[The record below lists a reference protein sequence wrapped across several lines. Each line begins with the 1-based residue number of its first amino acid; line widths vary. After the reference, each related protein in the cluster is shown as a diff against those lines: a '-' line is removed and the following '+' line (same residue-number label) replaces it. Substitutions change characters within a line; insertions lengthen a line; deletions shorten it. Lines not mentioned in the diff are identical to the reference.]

1 MDTRF
6 QKQMSRPSE
15 LRSFSGLEDGN
26 EPRNLS
32 VHNEYRYYDLL
43 SLWPPEEMDPR
54 TSGEQHVACST
65 PVVTASRQQS
75 SDATCDLD
83 EQEESGRESVVTVLH
98 SHLEYVEQ
106 GHISLLEAF
115 RAVKR
120 FDGERWIYK
129 PGDVVEWR
137 GGDLRWRLG
146 IIVEARAESYSIFSP
161 AGVQIAFGENDPD
174 VPTPRPSNKV
184 LRVIF
189 GPTPFRWQQYTLL
202 EAEKIM
208 VHRRCSPDDFQ
219 NTEWAPWAEQRWD
232 EWLQRSS
239 SSAFRFHFHT
249 QRPGAQRAL
258 KMLILEPFRLI
269 DEINTKWNL
278 RSEGLTPYMYLACLG
293 SGSLNVVICLVIQI
307 GSALCLWRYHILIDH
322 SEEDRKEWAR
332 HEGFV
337 PCNPSADRGPRLGNV
352 MICIIALYY
361 LCKVVPDTF
370 SAAMTVTAWRNA
382 RFSAIGTRNNRL
394 SGQDRVSSLRRE
406 IRASDKDTLKMMI
419 GFRLH
424 EFMNTGFDACLYFL
438 NLYIL
443 FGTRSVLE
451 ILLNCVAVEWIRSID
466 EGFCKAPWWD
476 RDGRYISAAAVEMVF
491 RNFLDI
497 QSLERRRC
505 DLILQSR
512 SSREPS
518 SAYCPVGLGPSASCT
533 TSSEFVDSR
542 LSAELFRF
550 YGHDLKQRT
559 PVTWWTNFAPR
570 AGCTWIFGRYKL
582 NAFRRW
588 ERFLDGTIQ
597 WQNEISDFDHTMHD
611 VRLSRHA
618 RLQLVYGDVPGFPQA
633 SKRLTPGTRYNVAS
647 FLHKYPALTNT
658 IITIFG
664 IKLGRAF
671 RRKSVTYGGASHYR
685 VRHLANILDALAEFI
700 SIWIVLIFPVVI
712 FIAIFYFPFCY

>member
-1 MDTRF
+1 MDSPSLKRV
-6 QKQMSRPSE
+6 SRQSE
-15 LRSFSGLEDGN
+15 LRSFSSVEDGYDSV
-26 EPRNLS
+26 NLS
-32 VHNEYRYYDLL
+32 VHNEYRHYDLL
-43 SLWPPEEMDPR
+43 SLWPPEELDPR
-54 TSGEQHVACST
+54 TSEEQHVTCST
-65 PVVTASRQQS
+65 PEATAPREQS
-75 SDATCDLD
+75 QDPARDLS
-83 EQEESGRESVVTVLH
+83 EHEESGRESVVTVLQ
-98 SHLEYVEQ
+98 SHLEYVER
-106 GHISLLEAF
+106 GYISLLDAF
-115 RAVKR
+115 GAVKR

-146 IIVEARAESYSIFSP
+146 IIVEARDERYSVFSP

-219 NTEWAPWAEQRWD
+219 NTEWALWAEQRWD
-232 EWLQRSS
+232 EWLHRSS

-249 QRPGAQRAL
+249 QRTGAQRAL

-293 SGSLNVVICLVIQI
+293 SGSLQVVICLVIQF
-307 GSALCLWRYHILIDH
+307 GSALCLWRYHILFDH
-322 SEEDRKEWAR
+322 SEDDRKEWAR

-352 MICIIALYY
+352 MICIIAFYY

-382 RFSAIGTRNNRL
+382 RFSAVGTRNNRL
-394 SGQDRVSSLRRE
+394 SGQDRISSLRRE

-491 RNFLDI
+491 RNFLDV
-497 QSLERRRC
+497 QSLERRRRELRLRRRSGSQPGC
-505 DLILQSR
+505 VHCVSIQNPIVSR
-512 SSREPS
+512 NLS
-518 SAYCPVGLGPSASCT
+518 SA
-533 TSSEFVDSR
+533 FVDSR

-550 YGHDLKQRT
+550 YGDDLKQWQAA
-559 PVTWWTNFAPR
+559 TWWTNFAPR
-570 AGCTWIFGRYKL
+570 AGYTWIVGRYKL
-582 NAFRRW
+582 KAFRRW

-633 SKRLTPGTRYNVAS
+633 SKRLSPGARYNVAS
-647 FLHKYPALTNT
+647 FLHKYPALTNM

-664 IKLGRAF
+664 VKLYRAL
-671 RRKSVTYGGASHYR
+671 RCKSVTFGGASHCH
-685 VRHLANILDALAEFI
+685 VRHLANVFDALAEFI
-700 SIWIVLIFPVVI
+700 SIWIVLIFPIII
-712 FIAIFYFPFCY
+712 FIAIFYLPFCY